1 MVLNKFRS
9 NIFIDRFNLKI
20 VYILTTNKLRLWMF
34 LKLIWINYAAKKKKK
49 LQHVYSRTTNA
60 KKRKNNFKIAPSLE
74 YSTLGI

>member
-49 LQHVYSRTTNA
+49 ITKCLFTYN
-60 KKRKNNFKIAPSLE
+60 KRKK
-74 YSTLGI
+74 T